1 MVLFGI
7 ITLTGGPIYTIP
19 GGGGKYDDVVNVDV
33 SVAVVIVNVVVA
45 TVVVNVAVVV
55 VRLVVV
61 VVTVVVVVR
70 WCSCEGIAG
79 RHCNAERHSDV
90 QRIEATEHTP
100 STAWCW
106 WLILY
111 IERGV

>member
-1 MVLFGI
+1 M
-7 ITLTGGPIYTIP
+7 TR
-19 GGGGKYDDVVNVDV
+19 VNVVRVDV
-33 SVAVVIVNVVVA
+33 LCVVSVSGVAVEVVAVVVVGVK
-45 TVVVNVAVVV
+45 VVVV

-61 VVTVVVVVR
+61 VVVAVVVVVGGAP
-70 WCSCEGIAG
+70 CECITG
-79 RHCNAERHSDV
+79 RHCNAEKHSDV

-100 STAWCW
+100 STAWRW